1 MYRVLI
7 VDDDE
12 TILIFLS
19 RLLKNR
25 FDAEVFRAENGLEA
39 ISILEDQP
47 IEAIFLDITMPVMD
61 GVEMLKIIR
70 NDNRFKDVPVVIM
83 SAVAEKGIIDK
94 VMELGVFS
102 YMLKPM
108 MYETAAKIIQQVFE
122 ILDKEQQQHNLF
134 NKLLEKEGKKKKKI
148 LIVDQ
153 DEIFKEKLKI
163 KLEDR
168 FIIYDTNSGAKG
180 LNIYIKE
187 RPEYVFLAE
196 NLPLLTENF
205 LAEKMRTLFSSSQNS
220 SENED
225 QNNFEKVH
233 IYLMKPHLEEADEK
247 EELGKISEADKKLFD
262 EVFVKSV
269 EEDKLLIGMQK
280 ALKF

>member
-1 MYRVLI
+1 MYRVLV

-61 GVEMLKIIR
+61 GVEMLKLIR
-70 NDNRFKDVPVVIM
+70 NDKRFKKMPVVIM
-83 SAVAEKGIIDK
+83 SAVAEKEIIDE

-108 MYETAAKIIQQVFE
+108 MYETAAKIIQQVFDLLE
-122 ILDKEQQQHNLF
+122 EDQQQHNLF
-134 NKLLEKEGKKKKKI
+134 NRLLEREEKQKKKI

-163 KLEDR
+163 KLSDR

-180 LNIYIKE
+180 LNIFIKE
-187 RPEYVFLAE
+187 KPEYVFLAE
-196 NLPLLTENF
+196 NLPLLTEEF
-205 LAEKMRTLFSSSQNS
+205 LAEKMRSIFASSKK
-220 SENED
+220 ETD
-225 QNNFEKVH
+225 KTDGTH
-233 IYLMKPHLEEADEK
+233 IYLMKPPPKTSDEK
-247 EELGKISEADKKLFD
+247 EELKKVNETEKNLFD
-262 EVFVKSV
+262 EVFVKST

>member
-1 MYRVLI
+1 MYRVLV

-47 IEAIFLDITMPVMD
+47 IEAIFLDITMPIMD
-61 GVEMLKIIR
+61 GLEMLKIIR
-70 NDNRFKDVPVVIM
+70 DDNRFKTVPVVIM
-83 SAVAEKGIIDK
+83 SAVAEKEIIDA

-108 MYETAAKIIQQVFE
+108 MYETAAKIIQQVFDTLE
-122 ILDKEQQQHNLF
+122 EEQQHHNLF
-134 NKLLEKEGKKKKKI
+134 NKLLEREEKKKKKI

-153 DEIFKEKLKI
+153 DEIFKEKLKM
-163 KLEDR
+163 KLDER

-180 LNIYIKE
+180 LNIFIKE
-187 RPEYVFLAE
+187 KPEYVFLSE
-196 NLPLLTENF
+196 NLPLLTEDF
-205 LAEKMRTLFSSSQNS
+205 LAVKMRDIFPADKNS
-220 SENED
+220 TGSDEKENA
-225 QNNFEKVH
+225 EKVH
-233 IYLMKPHLEEADEK
+233 IYLMKPSPETVDEK
-247 EELGKISEADKKLFD
+247 EELKKVSEDEKKLFD
-262 EVFVKSV
+262 EVFIKSS